1 MTSPLS
7 NPNIFWTVVTVIAAL
22 SAGTVLRFIR
32 SRKSA
37 DEAVRKRLDSLKTW
51 WGLLGIL
58 LLAILSGRLAC
69 TVIFAGF
76 SGICFWEFARLH
88 LPEMRDANL
97 RIWGYVS
104 ILLCFVVI
112 ELDIPV
118 LSDWGTVFAVL
129 VFPVLAFASLI
140 VLFQGDAGDYV
151 RRLGAFSLGF
161 LVIGL
166 GLAHVLRFFHLP
178 PETNPNAGAVGWLLF
193 LVLVTEVNDIAQ
205 SLIGGRFGKR
215 AITPGISPNKTWEGF
230 LGGLGV
236 TIVLAVV
243 SGHWL
248 TPFDAVYAACVG
260 GLMALTGFLGD
271 LTASAIKRD
280 AGVKDFGRLLPGHGG
295 LLDRLDS
302 LTFTAPALYYAVAF
316 SQEISTV

>member
-22 SAGTVLRFIR
+22 SGGTIWRFLRL
-32 SRKSA
+32 RKSA
-37 DEAVRKRLDSLKTW
+37 DEATRKRLDSLKTW

-58 LLAILSGRLAC
+58 LLGILAGRLAC
-69 TVIFAGF
+69 TVIFAGL

-88 LPEMRDANL
+88 LQEVRDANL

-104 ILLCFVVI
+104 ILLGFVVI
-112 ELDIPV
+112 ELDIPI
-118 LSDWGTVFAVL
+118 LLDWGTVFAVL
-129 VFPVLAFASLI
+129 AVASFI
-140 VLFQGDAGDYV
+140 VLLQGETGDFV

-161 LVIGL
+161 LVLGL

-178 PETNPNAGAVGWLLF
+178 PEANPNTGAVGWLLF
-193 LVLVTEVNDIAQ
+193 LVILTEVNDIAQ

-215 AITPGISPNKTWEGF
+215 AIAPRISPNKTWEGL
-230 LGGLGV
+230 LGGVGV

-243 SGHWL
+243 LGHWL
-248 TPFDAVYAACVG
+248 TPFDAVSAACVG
-260 GLMALTGFLGD
+260 GLMALMGFLGD

-280 AGVKDFGRLLPGHGG
+280 AGVKDFGGLLPGHGG
-295 LLDRLDS
+295 LLDRMDS
-302 LTFTAPALYYAVAF
+302 LTFTAPTLYYLVAL
-316 SQEISTV
+316 SQEIPAG